1 MKNTKYITQL
11 LESKGLTVTVT
22 EEVLGKDGYQ
32 AEVNGSDQKVG
43 QWVGIEGISKNRQVN
58 VVIYQDIAKGKD
70 KVESAYMTKLN
81 HQYGEINEIV
91 GLGKGS
97 YPLSDLEFLL

>member
-32 AEVNGSDQKVG
+32 AEVNGLDQKVG
-43 QWVGIEGISKNRQVN
+43 QWVGIEGKGTNGNIEIQVN
-58 VVIYQDIAKGKD
+58 AVVYQDIAKGKD
-70 KVESAYMTKLN
+70 KVESGFITKHN
-81 HQYGEINEIV
+81 VEMPI
-91 GLGKGS
+91 GKGTYKWS
-97 YPLSDLEFLL
+97 ALEFLL